1 MRIFVP
7 FEVNSEPAR
16 CPMNTNNCSPRHQKK
31 TQPPKKLGF
40 CLGDNYL
47 HCEPP
52 IRLFVNGLPISSI
65 LKLSMIAESIE
76 WSIRSQ

>member
-1 MRIFVP
+1 MVDCP
-7 FEVNSEPAR
+7 EGEPAR
-16 CPMNTNNCSPRHQKK
+16 SPIRYNYEQLYGLTPEK

-65 LKLSMIAESIE
+65 LKLSMIAELIE
-76 WSIRSQ
+76 SSIRSQ

>member
-7 FEVNSEPAR
+7 FEVNGEPAR
-16 CPMNTNNCSPRHQKK
+16 CPMKHEQLFAPTPEK

-47 HCEPP
+47 HCDPP

-65 LKLSMIAESIE
+65 LKLSMIAELIE
-76 WSIRSQ
+76 SSIRSQ